1 MIDKIEAIVDA
12 MANLNGASSNPDSEL
27 YQIRNPLGVK
37 NYSLPGKNSIDDRGR
52 RIFSS
57 WIAGYKAATFDIE
70 VKISGK
76 SRSGVKE
83 DDNLSNLLR
92 VLGLTEKLAH
102 QQIVKFLRRALKDQS
117 ITTETPLAYFRGE
130 K

>member
-1 MIDKIEAIVDA
+1 MIDKIEALVDA
-12 MANLNGASSNPDSEL
+12 LANLNGSCGNPDSEL
-27 YQIRNPLGVK
+27 YQIRSPLGVK

-57 WIAGYKAATFDIE
+57 WIAGYKAACFDIQ

-76 SRSGVKE
+76 SRSGIKAE
-83 DDNLSNLLR
+83 DTLSNLLR
-92 VLGLTEKLAH
+92 VCGLTEKLAH

-117 ITTETPLAYFRGE
+117 ITPETPLAYFRGE